1 VFDQEKGGAYCIPTL
16 PQASVVSFGHIKE
29 DRDENKVLNVVS
41 LQDDVGV
48 NLGVKL
54 EDGRDSVVKLA
65 DGTLVLFEVDVG
77 SGSGIH
83 TGVQVE
89 SQEREP
95 VPLTHG

>member
-1 VFDQEKGGAYCIPTL
+1 M
-16 PQASVVSFGHIKE
+16 
-29 DRDENKVLNVVS
+29 
-41 LQDDVGV
+41 GV

-54 EDGRDSVVKLA
+54 EDGRDSVVKLG